1 MNLKPNTKKKN
12 IIILVSLIIALLVIN
27 YPFLDKAL
35 QKFLTN
41 YESVKVERVID
52 GDTIKSQNQSIRLLG
67 INSPEKG
74 ELYYTEAKEFLENEI
89 LNKTVNLEYGKERY
103 DKYQRVLAYVFL
115 DNININL
122 KLVEKGFGNFYFPSG
137 KDNYYNKFKDAW
149 EECINNN
156 LNLCENSVN
165 KCSSCIELRELNV
178 NNQRVILYNNCN
190 FSCDLTNW
198 EIKDEGRKKFVFED
212 FVLNSGDE
220 VEIVIG
226 EGINSDDRL
235 YWSGE
240 EYVWTETGD
249 ALFLRDEDG
258 KLVLWESY

>member
-1 MNLKPNTKKKN
+1 MESKKKD
-12 IIILVSLIIALLVIN
+12 IIILISLIIALLVIN
-27 YPFLDKAL
+27 YPFLNNTL

-41 YESVKVERVID
+41 YETVHVDRIID
-52 GDTIKSQNQSIRLLG
+52 GDTIVSNKTSIRLLG

-74 ELYYTEAKEFLENEI
+74 ELYYNEAKEFLEEWI
-89 LNKTVNLEYGKERY
+89 LNKTVDLEFGKEKY
-103 DKYQRVLAYVFL
+103 DKYQRTLAYL
-115 DNININL
+115 YINRENINL
-122 KLVEKGFGNFYFPSG
+122 KLVEKGFANFYFPSG

-156 LNLCENSVN
+156 LNLCENSAN
-165 KCSSCIELRELNV
+165 KCSQCIELRELNV
-178 NNQRVILYNNCN
+178 DNQQVILHN
-190 FSCDLTNW
+190 SCGFECVLTNW
-198 EIKDEGRKKFVFED
+198 EIKDEGRKKFVFKD

-226 EGINSDDRL
+226 EGINTNNRL

-240 EYVWTETGD
+240 EYVWTESGD

>member
-1 MNLKPNTKKKN
+1 MNLKQKDIL
-12 IIILVSLIIALLVIN
+12 IISLLIIALLVIN

-41 YESVKVERVID
+41 YETIHVDRVID
-52 GDTIKSQNQSIRLLG
+52 GDTIVSNKTSIRLLG
-67 INSPEKG
+67 INSPERG
-74 ELYYTEAKEFLENEI
+74 ELYYTEAKEFLEKLI
-89 LNKTVNLEYGKERY
+89 LNETVDLEFGKEKY
-103 DKYQRVLAYVFL
+103 DKYQRTLAYL
-115 DNININL
+115 YINRENINL
-122 KLVEKGFGNFYFPSG
+122 KLVEKGFANFYFPSG

-165 KCSSCIELRELNV
+165 NCSQCIELRELSV
-178 NNQRVILYNNCN
+178 DNQQVILYNNCN

-212 FVLNSGDE
+212 FVLNVNKEVSIVVGD
-220 VEIVIG
+220 
-226 EGINSDDRL
+226 GIDNSFTL

-249 ALFLRDEDG
+249 SLFLRDEDG

>member
-1 MNLKPNTKKKN
+1 MEPKKKD
-12 IIILVSLIIALLVIN
+12 IIILISLIIALLVIN
-27 YPFLDKAL
+27 YPFLNNTL

-41 YESVKVERVID
+41 YETVHVDRIID
-52 GDTIKSQNQSIRLLG
+52 GDTIVSNKTSIRLLG

-74 ELYYTEAKEFLENEI
+74 ELYYNEAKEFLEEWI
-89 LNKTVNLEYGKERY
+89 LNETVDLEFGKEKY
-103 DKYQRVLAYVFL
+103 DKYQRTLAYL
-115 DNININL
+115 YINRENINL
-122 KLVEKGFGNFYFPSG
+122 KLVEKGFANFYFPSG

-165 KCSSCIELRELNV
+165 KCSQCIELRELSV
-178 NNQRVILYNNCN
+178 DNQQVILYNNCS

-198 EIKDEGRKKFVFED
+198 EIKDEGRKKFVFKD

-226 EGINSDDRL
+226 EGINTNNRL